1 MLFKSK
7 FSAKN
12 QLPYYIYMVVLL
24 GAGVVILY
32 QNFSLLNWRF
42 IGVQLGVLCV
52 IGSLLIARYLLRL
65 PLYKFYEG
73 YVEITDA
80 INNHKATVA
89 YKDIVS
95 QKVEYYHKGDED
107 WSRIVLV
114 LVTGK
119 SYRIASYNYT
129 NYEDITAFLHDK
141 VNGEAPSANITKPV
155 NNKWWAMAGLVLGFI
170 AAWLFTSAYIR
181 AQIPD
186 ADLAIVKGTIS
197 AKASTKKS
205 GKYSYTIPIQL
216 NEYPGFTFVVE
227 HEAYSTM
234 DKELYLANVAKGD
247 SLAITVLK
255 RDKDIKLTKTV
266 PASFTDLHDRYN
278 SIAVYALRSGK
289 QEYLT
294 VKQFRNSYKN
304 LYSLENI
311 ICLVCLGFFINAL
324 YRLYFRVKKGS
335 W

>member
-12 QLPYYIYMVVLL
+12 LLPYFICMAVLL
-24 GAGVVILY
+24 TAAAVILY
-32 QNFSLLNWRF
+32 HNFTLLNWRF

-52 IGSLLIARYLLRL
+52 VGSLFIARYLLRL
-65 PLYKFYEG
+65 PVYKFYEG

-80 INNHKATVA
+80 INNHKATIA
-89 YKDIVS
+89 YKDIAG
-95 QKVEYYHKGDED
+95 QRVEYYHKGDEY

-114 LVTGK
+114 LATGK
-119 SYRIASYNYT
+119 NYLIASYNYT

-141 VNGEAPSANITKPV
+141 VNGEAPSANITQPV
-155 NNKWWAMAGLVLGFI
+155 NNKWWAIAGLVLGFI
-170 AAWLFTSAYIR
+170 AAWLFTSAYLR

-186 ADLAIVKGTIS
+186 VDLAIVQGTIS

-205 GKYSYTIPIQL
+205 GKFSYTIPIQL

-227 HEAYSTM
+227 HEAYSAM

-247 SLAITVLK
+247 SLEITVLK
-255 RDKDIKLTKTV
+255 REKDIKLTKIV

-278 SIAVYALRSGK
+278 SIPVFALRSGK

-294 VKQFRNSYKN
+294 IKQFRNSYKN

-311 ICLVCLGFFINAL
+311 ICLVCLGFLINAV
-324 YRLYFRVKKGS
+324 YKIYFRVRKGS